1 MQAQET
7 PLALR
12 SRNTSALKRVASGES
27 GGGDGDNERLLL
39 GHDISVNSEDRENL
53 GCGVDEEQ
61 AYVERNPNGN
71 KARQLWQKVKKKYEL
86 LEYHLVPEYLQ
97 DNEFVLR
104 HYRSDWPI
112 WDSLLSIFSLHNETV
127 NIWTHLIGFLIF
139 LVLTIDTMWDV
150 PRLEQLFEN
159 LSRVQHM
166 KQEAGDAVSILTEPV
181 TRWPFFVFMG
191 GSMFCLLSSTF
202 CHLLNC
208 HSSSLTYW
216 LLRLDYAG
224 IGIMIATSFF
234 PPIYYVFLCQPAW
247 RHFYLTSISVIGI
260 GTVIISLIPVFQTA
274 KYRAVRGLA
283 FAGMGLSGIIPG
295 AHALINFYQEPYCL
309 QTLVYELGMAFF
321 YLVGV
326 AIYVTR
332 IPERWRPGLF
342 DIAGQSHQI
351 FHVLVVAGAFT
362 HYKGGLIFLEWRDK
376 SGCL

>member
-1 MQAQET
+1 MC
-7 PLALR
+7 LV
-12 SRNTSALKRVASGES
+12 NW
-27 GGGDGDNERLLL
+27 LLL
-39 GHDISVNSEDRENL
+39 VFDISCLHIDCLQFWLCWGVGHCLDGWACCPLFFVHL
-53 GCGVDEEQ
+53 GWCLHPECG
-61 AYVERNPNGN
+61 
-71 KARQLWQKVKKKYEL
+71 
-86 LEYHLVPEYLQ
+86 YLQ
-97 DNEFVLR
+97 QR
-104 HYRSDWPI
+104 
-112 WDSLLSIFSLHNETV
+112 
-127 NIWTHLIGFLIF
+127 
-139 LVLTIDTMWDV
+139 
-150 PRLEQLFEN
+150 
-159 LSRVQHM
+159 M

-234 PPIYYVFLCQPAW
+234 PPIYYVFLCQPGW

-260 GTVIISLIPVFQTA
+260 ATVIISLIPVFQTA

-295 AHALINFYQEPYCL
+295 AHALMNFYQEPYCL

-321 YLVGV
+321 YLVGA

-376 SGCL
+376 SGCLWPLRPLTVPLPDRRVFYVIARFQIKHQVILVFLDLGSSL